1 MTGHQLT
8 INWLALSL
16 LTGMIQDIQAWMM
29 GMFFLKACTACRSSC
44 ATFCGFGDPSKD
56 LKGFVRVLTKQALF
70 PKSLLQKTTG
80 SPHILNFHKFLKYT
94 QERLQTLKL
103 SSTVCSHHEQPSLP
117 TFHWAILLRTLG
129 CSNSAIP
136 MIQWSHSWGNHPL

>member
-56 LKGFVRVLTKQALF
+56 LKALYE
-70 PKSLLQKTTG
+70 S
-80 SPHILNFHKFLKYT
+80 
-94 QERLQTLKL
+94 
-103 SSTVCSHHEQPSLP
+103 
-117 TFHWAILLRTLG
+117 
-129 CSNSAIP
+129 
-136 MIQWSHSWGNHPL
+136 